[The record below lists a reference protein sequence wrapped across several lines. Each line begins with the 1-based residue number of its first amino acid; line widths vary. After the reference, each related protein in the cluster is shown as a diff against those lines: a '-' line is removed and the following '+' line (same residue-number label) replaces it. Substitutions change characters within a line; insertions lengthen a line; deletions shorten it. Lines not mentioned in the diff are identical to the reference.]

1 MCSGNSTF
9 IISLIKPNF
18 HLIIN
23 PARQDSGKKLFLWC
37 NPRKANVIEAGK
49 AVFSVQLI
57 LKTLR
62 KLDGVQA
69 A

>member
-9 IISLIKPNF
+9 INSLIKRNF

-23 PARQDSGKKLFLWC
+23 AAQQDSGKKLFLWY
-37 NPRKANVIEAGK
+37 NPRKANIIEAGK
-49 AVFSVQLI
+49 AVSSVQLI

>member
-9 IISLIKPNF
+9 INSLIKPNF

-23 PARQDSGKKLFLWC
+23 PAQRDSGKKLFLWY
-37 NPRKANVIEAGK
+37 NPRKANMIEAGK
-49 AVFSVQLI
+49 AVLSVQLI

-62 KLDGVQA
+62 KLNGVQA

>member
-9 IISLIKPNF
+9 INSLIKPNF

-23 PARQDSGKKLFLWC
+23 AAQQDSGKKLFLWY
-37 NPRKANVIEAGK
+37 NPRKANMIEAGK